1 MIRGNKKMNFEPQQ
15 DDEVSR
21 FYITIP
27 QNRIG
32 ALIGPKGRVKQRIE
46 EMAGVDIEIDS
57 GSGDVC
63 VSSTDDTE
71 DPFLVIKARDFVTAV
86 GRGFNPDTAYYLLE
100 DDIYLEIINLK
111 LVVGTNPNKIMRFR
125 GRIIGREGRTRK
137 VIEETTG
144 TKISVFGNTVGIIGP
159 YERVKVAREAIYLIL
174 EGSKHGTVY
183 AYLEERAQQMRFDT
197 REIWDKASRDKKD

>member
-1 MIRGNKKMNFEPQQ
+1 MNFEPE

-21 FYITIP
+21 FFVTIP

-32 ALIGPKGRVKQRIE
+32 VLIGPKGRVKQRLE
-46 EMAGVDIEIDS
+46 EMAGVDVDIDS
-57 GSGDVC
+57 STGDVC
-63 VSSTDDTE
+63 VSSTKDTE

-86 GRGFNPDTAYYLLE
+86 GRGFNPEMAYLLLE

-111 LVVGTNPNKIMRFR
+111 LVIGTNPSKIERFR

-137 VIEETTG
+137 VIEEATG

-159 YERVKVAREAIYLIL
+159 YERVKIAREAIYLLL

-183 AYLEERAQQMRFDT
+183 AYLEERAQFLRFDT
-197 REIWDKASRDKKD
+197 RELWDKASRDKKD

>member
-1 MIRGNKKMNFEPQQ
+1 MNFKPE
-15 DDEVSR
+15 DDDVSR
-21 FYITIP
+21 FFVTIP

-32 ALIGPKGRVKQRIE
+32 ALIGPKGRVKKRLE
-46 EMAGVDIEIDS
+46 ELAGVDIEIDS

-63 VSSTDDTE
+63 VSSTEETE

-86 GRGFNPDTAYYLLE
+86 GRGFNPETAFTLLD

-111 LVVGTNPNKIMRFR
+111 LVVGTNEKKIMRFR

-137 VIEETTG
+137 VIEEATG
-144 TKISVFGNTVGIIGP
+144 TKISVFGHTVGIIGI
-159 YERVKVAREAIYLIL
+159 YERLKVAREAIYLLL

-183 AYLEERAQQMRFDT
+183 AYLEEKAQMFRFDT
-197 REIWDKASRDKKD
+197 RELWDKASRDKKD